1 MADFTLNGQIRSP
14 KIGVSMAKL
23 TKINPCQKYR
33 SKSTMEALNEL
44 KFHKR

>member
-14 KIGVSMAKL
+14 KIGVSMAKS